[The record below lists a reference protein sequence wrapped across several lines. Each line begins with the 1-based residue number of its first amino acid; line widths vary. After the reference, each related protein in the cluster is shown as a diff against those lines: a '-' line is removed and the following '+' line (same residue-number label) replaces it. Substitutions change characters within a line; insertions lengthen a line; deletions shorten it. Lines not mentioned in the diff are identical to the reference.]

1 MLNYFLQFILIAMAW
16 FTSLSRISDYKHH
29 CKYCMTTLEAINQEI
44 LSIKIGSDVLAGA
57 LLGFLFAI
65 FVCRFILK
73 LHKREQCSTLKL
85 PTTTKYELN
94 SSSPASQIN
103 SQQAHIAI

>member
-1 MLNYFLQFILIAMAW
+1 MAW

-29 CKYCMTTLEAINQEI
+29 CKYYMTILEAINQETFSSLSLII
-44 LSIKIGSDVLAGA
+44 LHKTGSDVLAGA

-73 LHKREQCSTLKL
+73 LHKREKCSTLKL

-103 SQQAHIAI
+103 SQQNAI